1 MIGLWGSEIEPS
13 NPSLPAAR
21 QNAKRNIL
29 EKALLQAARNSRL
42 VACHNCCKF
51 AVALYPDFYSLL

>member
-1 MIGLWGSEIEPS
+1 MDERMNKGIDGTFG
-13 NPSLPAAR
+13 
-21 QNAKRNIL
+21 L
-29 EKALLQAARNSRL
+29 EKE